1 LPRYSKLLF
10 VLLTFVTSSV
20 LSLVINSGVPYAK
33 AGGFDQDNL
42 IGNDVF
48 INTDAMSASGIQSF
62 LNSKGGFLKDFSE
75 NGRSAAQIIY
85 DAAHGYGD
93 GTGTIN
99 GIALNSSTGT
109 VSPQIILVT
118 LQKEQGLIT
127 MPSRNDSS
135 LTAAMGYGC
144 PDGSSCNPSYAGF
157 TKQVENGA
165 WQLRYNYEAA
175 SKDDNWRTTYYGSQT
190 FPSKPGYVGQTV
202 TLDGYTAT
210 FNNAATASLYRYT
223 PHIYN
228 GNYNFVNIYNSY
240 FTTYYHSFAGQNA
253 YPTIG
258 PGQAYNFVVSVRNTG
273 TATWQQDQVNLG
285 TDRSR
290 DRASVFTREGNGPSG
305 WIKDNRIR
313 FQEASV
319 APGANAT
326 FSFWMRN
333 DGVQNGTYREY
344 FRLVADGIQWM
355 EDYGIYWD
363 VNAVST
369 ADTYRHSF
377 INGSAYPT
385 LSNGESYNLIVRVRN
400 TGTATWQRDEVN
412 LGTDRSRD
420 RVSVFTRE
428 GDGPS
433 GWIKDNRIRFQEAS
447 VAPGETA
454 TFSFWIRNDGVS
466 PGVYHEYFRLV
477 ADGITWMED
486 YGIYWDVTAI

>member
-1 LPRYSKLLF
+1 M
-10 VLLTFVTSSV
+10 SV
-20 LSLVINSGVPYAK
+20 
-33 AGGFDQDNL
+33 
-42 IGNDVF
+42 
-48 INTDAMSASGIQSF
+48 ASIQSF
-62 LNSKGGFLKDFSE
+62 LTSKGGFLKDFSE

-118 LQKEQGLIT
+118 LQKEQGLLT
-127 MPSRNDSS
+127 MPTRNDSS
-135 LTAAMGYGC
+135 LNAAMGYGC
-144 PDGSSCNPSYAGF
+144 PDGSSCNPSYTGF

-175 SKDDNWRTTYYGSQT
+175 FKDDSWRTTYYGSQT
-190 FPSKPGYVGQTV
+190 FASKPGSVGQTV
-202 TLDGYTAT
+202 GLDSYTVT
-210 FNNAATASLYRYT
+210 FANAATASLYRYT
-223 PHIYN
+223 PHVYN
-228 GNYNFVNIYNSY
+228 GNYNFYNLFNSY
-240 FTTYYHSFAGQNA
+240 FVTYSHSFVRQNA
-253 YPTIG
+253 YPTVG
-258 PGQAYNFVVSVRNTG
+258 PGQSYNFVLVLKNTG
-273 TATWQQDQVNLG
+273 SATWQQDQVNLG

-290 DRASVFTREGNGPSG
+290 DRIPAYTREGDGPSG
-305 WIKDNRIR
+305 WIKGNRIR

-319 APGANAT
+319 APNENAT

-333 DGVQNGTYREY
+333 DGMSIGTYREY

-363 VNAVST
+363 VSAVST

-385 LSNGESYNLIVRVRN
+385 LSSGESYNLVVRVRN
-400 TGTATWQRDEVN
+400 TGTATWQQDQVN

-420 RVSVFTRE
+420 RIPVFTRE
-428 GDGPS
+428 GNGPS
-433 GWIKDNRIRFQEAS
+433 GWIKGNRIRFQEAS
-447 VAPGETA
+447 VAPGGTA
-454 TFSFWIRNDGVS
+454 TYSFWIKNDGVS